1 MVGSYGYGSG
11 KQKSVAA
18 PPTDIRLGRVSPPS
32 MGTNG
37 RRGRSRCLMWNEE
50 KTTEKKCEE
59 EQRGGRHVLIGT
71 MSPPSPL
78 PLLPSLALM

>member
-1 MVGSYGYGSG
+1 
-11 KQKSVAA
+11 
-18 PPTDIRLGRVSPPS
+18 
-32 MGTNG
+32 
-37 RRGRSRCLMWNEE
+37 MWNEE
-50 KTTEKKCEE
+50 KTPGKKCEE